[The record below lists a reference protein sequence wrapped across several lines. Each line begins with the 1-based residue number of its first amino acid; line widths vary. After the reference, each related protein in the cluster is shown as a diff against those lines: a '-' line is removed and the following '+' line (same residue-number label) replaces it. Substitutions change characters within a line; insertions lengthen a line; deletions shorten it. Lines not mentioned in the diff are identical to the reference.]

1 MSHFK
6 AFGMIKWAQS
16 NVLDYA
22 LQVESYYSTYYVL
35 CSCSIKALEF
45 CHRGPYYVTA
55 CQLFDFSDQLQFD
68 AQLNKLFVQ
77 NFHCNSFFL
86 FLDLTRYDKYL
97 LALDAKQIWIKYVWL
112 DKKGDKNCT
121 WRHFI
126 WGKKWICTT
135 LKIRNGQILFVS
147 NSNWCCQLQWGDDF

>member
-6 AFGMIKWAQS
+6 VFGMIKCAQS

-22 LQVESYYSTYYVL
+22 LQVGSYYSTYYVL

-45 CHRGPYYVTA
+45 CRRGPYYVTA

-77 NFHCNSFFL
+77 NFHCNSFFFL
-86 FLDLTRYDKYL
+86 LDLTRYDKYL
-97 LALDAKQIWIKYVWL
+97 LALDAKQI
-112 DKKGDKNCT
+112 
-121 WRHFI
+121 
-126 WGKKWICTT
+126 
-135 LKIRNGQILFVS
+135 
-147 NSNWCCQLQWGDDF
+147 